1 MRKIGGILTVV
12 AALMFFGIN
21 NARAY
26 SVTIISDPINN
37 VFNWS
42 GSPDNFD
49 RIGDPM
55 FEISK
60 MVVTQHASL
69 LTFDI
74 YTNLSQSLQ
83 YVGAWPIF
91 PADLAI
97 DVPGGAD
104 YEYGIAFTNNF
115 GYTPGSL
122 YEVSHWM
129 TSNYYDPTSYDRSW
143 QPGSYAPYAYH
154 DGQIVTIANAT
165 VVDAGSVSW
174 LPGADESQYIIRT
187 SLDINNIVDP
197 GFDGNIG
204 LFYGGA
210 TCANDYIN
218 GSVKV
223 SNPVPE
229 PATMALLGMGVLG
242 MLGLKRR
249 RK

>member
-1 MRKIGGILTVV
+1 MKKIGGILTVV
-12 AALMFFGIN
+12 AVMFFGIS
-21 NARAY
+21 NACAY
-26 SVTIISDPINN
+26 SVTIISDPTNN

-49 RIGDPM
+49 RVGDSM

-60 MVVTQHASL
+60 MVVTQDQSL
-69 LTFDI
+69 LTLDI
-74 YTNLSQSLQ
+74 YTNLSPSLQ

-97 DVPGGAD
+97 DVPGGGD

-122 YEVSHWM
+122 YEVSKWM

-154 DGQIVTIANAT
+154 QDQIVTMANAT
-165 VVDAGSVSW
+165 LVDNGSVSW
-174 LPGADESQYIIRT
+174 LSGADGSRYIIRT

-197 GFDGNIG
+197 GFNGTIG

-210 TCANDYIN
+210 TCANDYIKGN
-218 GSVKV
+218 VQV
-223 SNPVPE
+223 NNPVPE
-229 PATMALLGMGVLG
+229 PATMSLLGMGILG

>member
-1 MRKIGGILTVV
+1 MKKSGGILTVV
-12 AALMFFGIN
+12 AALVFFGIS
-21 NARAY
+21 NACAY
-26 SVTIISDPINN
+26 SVTIIPDQPSS
-37 VFNWS
+37 VFNWN
-42 GSPDNFD
+42 GSPESFD
-49 RIGDPM
+49 RVGDSM

-60 MVVTQHASL
+60 MIVTQDASL
-69 LTFDI
+69 LTLDI
-74 YTNLSQSLQ
+74 YTNLSPSLQ

-143 QPGSYAPYAYH
+143 QPGNYAPYAYH
-154 DGQIVTIANAT
+154 EDQIVTMANAT
-165 VVDAGSVSW
+165 LVDTGSVSW
-174 LPGADESQYIIRT
+174 LPGADGSRYIIRT

-197 GFDGNIG
+197 EYNGTIG

-210 TCANDYIN
+210 TCANDYIK

-223 SNPVPE
+223 NPVPE
-229 PATMALLGMGVLG
+229 PATMSLLSMGILG
-242 MLGLKRR
+242 LFGLKRR
-249 RK
+249 KK